1 MINVLCLLQQF
12 DTIQPTIMKITTAI
26 LICLLLATQN
36 LAAQVKNIH
45 RVSNKIPDSL
55 VMEKII
61 GVDTVKSVDEKYF
74 KEGWNVFH
82 LAPGKFM
89 YIDYKSNV
97 VRGFLLS
104 DTSGIVRG
112 AAFFSDDKSVP
123 FWCAI
128 SQCSCKGLKECEGMF
143 AAGECKYNKVCIGNT
158 CFCTKPYK
166 TIKSKI
172 RVENN

>member
-1 MINVLCLLQQF
+1 
-12 DTIQPTIMKITTAI
+12 MKITTTVF
-26 LICLLLATQN
+26 LCLYLASQD
-36 LAAQVKNIH
+36 LGAQVKNIH
-45 RVSNKIPDSL
+45 PFSNKIPDSL

-61 GVDTVKSVDEKYF
+61 GNDTVKSVAEQYF
-74 KEGWNVFH
+74 KEGWNVFQT
-82 LAPGKFM
+82 APGKFM
-89 YIDYKSNV
+89 YIDYKNNV

-104 DTSGIVRG
+104 DTTGAVRS
-112 AAFFSDDKSVP
+112 AAFFADDNPVP

-158 CFCTKPYK
+158 CFCTKPYE
-166 TIKSKI
+166 TIKSKK